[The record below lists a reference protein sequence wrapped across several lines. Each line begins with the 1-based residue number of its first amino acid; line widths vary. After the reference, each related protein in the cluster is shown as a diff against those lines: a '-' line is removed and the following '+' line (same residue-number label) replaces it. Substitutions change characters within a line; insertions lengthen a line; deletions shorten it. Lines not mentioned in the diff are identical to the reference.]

1 MRLGITLL
9 SSKIIW
15 GHKMQLKGGSDPS
28 KRDSCL
34 LDYELSFGSHCH
46 RRVGMGK
53 QILDDWKERVSKFI
67 KDNSYE
73 DY

>member
-1 MRLGITLL
+1 MALKLRLGITLL

-34 LDYELSFGSHCH
+34 LDYELNFGSHCH
-46 RRVGMGK
+46 RGHGDGK
-53 QILDDWKERVSKFI
+53 TNFRGLEEKSD
-67 KDNSYE
+67 
-73 DY
+73 